1 MRYGKNPYSTSFK
14 GILLNSYIYLWPIIA
29 KEYTRFRLVNNVY
42 EKEKKYMSILIGI
55 VYVFVDIGILKVKNI
70 YGLTKVVFS
79 DVLPIIANNCLC
91 TYIAF
96 NKMYKPAVFYRIVS
110 SAYWF
115 VSPVLP
121 KVDWLINSV
130 VDTIIPII
138 LLIYIAYIRSKND
151 VNKNREKVEK
161 FNPGNL
167 ISVVVVVVLAL
178 WFATGVFPI
187 KPVAVAT
194 GSMEKTLMVGD
205 IVILKKCP
213 ANEVN
218 EGDIIQ
224 YQKGSVTIIHRVLS
238 KYYEKDKIFFI
249 TKGDNN
255 RSEDPEPVSES
266 QVLGKQIFSVKY
278 LGLPAVFISRI
289 SSGENADLSGI
300 ETGM

>member
-55 VYVFVDIGILKVKNI
+55 VYVFVDIGILKVQNI

-151 VNKNREKVEK
+151 VNKNREKVESCNK
-161 FNPGNL
+161 G
-167 ISVVVVVVLAL
+167 
-178 WFATGVFPI
+178 
-187 KPVAVAT
+187 
-194 GSMEKTLMVGD
+194 
-205 IVILKKCP
+205 
-213 ANEVN
+213 
-218 EGDIIQ
+218 
-224 YQKGSVTIIHRVLS
+224 QK
-238 KYYEKDKIFFI
+238 
-249 TKGDNN
+249 
-255 RSEDPEPVSES
+255 
-266 QVLGKQIFSVKY
+266 
-278 LGLPAVFISRI
+278 
-289 SSGENADLSGI
+289 
-300 ETGM
+300 